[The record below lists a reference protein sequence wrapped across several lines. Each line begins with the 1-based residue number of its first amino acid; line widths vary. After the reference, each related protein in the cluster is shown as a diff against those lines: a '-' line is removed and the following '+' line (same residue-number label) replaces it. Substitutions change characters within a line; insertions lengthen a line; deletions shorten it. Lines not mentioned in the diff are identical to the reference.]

1 MTNLLKSLLI
11 ITTLVT
17 PTSVFNHSLETHTEV
32 SKLALNISQTYKVH
46 YADTLVIVKVAKQA
60 AEQFEL
66 PLNLVL
72 GVMAVE
78 SSFNHSAVSKQG
90 ALGLMQIHSSSGV
103 SVGED
108 IEEHIY
114 NGVAHLKEYIN
125 RFGTSKGVQAY
136 NMGAGNIVKGKTNM
150 KYFNK
155 VLAKAEKFR
164 V

>member
-108 IEEHIY
+108 IEEHILELLVRSY
-114 NGVAHLKEYIN
+114 LIGIVESQAVLLLRTRYHP
-125 RFGTSKGVQAY
+125 RF
-136 NMGAGNIVKGKTNM
+136 
-150 KYFNK
+150 
-155 VLAKAEKFR
+155 L
-164 V
+164 